1 MALPNMTE
9 ISNAI
14 RGLMPQLRPTPVG
27 LIGYFH
33 DIPDGWLLCNGAA
46 VSRTTY
52 AKLFNVIGTRYGEG
66 DGSTTFNLPNLEGRF
81 LESTTDVSKL
91 GQYVEA
97 GLPDIS
103 GVLNW
108 TLRNSKYGKINGVF
122 TSMWADNDVEV
133 TIDVGSAGGGNRY
146 MSNKFSAS
154 GSSGIYKNISCVQPQ
169 SLRLMPCIRS

>member
-9 ISNAI
+9 ISTAI

-27 LIGYFH
+27 SIGYFN

-52 AKLFNVIGTRYGEG
+52 SKLFNIIGTRYGAG
-66 DGSTTFNLPNLEGRF
+66 DGSTTFNLPNLDGRF

-97 GLPDIS
+97 GLPDITGYADGIMVGESHSCGGVIRFSNS
-103 GVLNW
+103 G
-108 TLRNSKYGKINGVF
+108 TAGYGPTYGATVRLSYDAAWSNG
-122 TSMWADNDVEV
+122 
-133 TIDVGSAGGGNRY
+133 IY
-146 MSNKFSAS
+146 SAS
-154 GSSGIYKNISCVQPQ
+154 QTVQP
-169 SLRLMPCIRS
+169 SGLRLMPCIKS

>member
-9 ISNAI
+9 ISTAI

-52 AKLFNVIGTRYGEG
+52 AKLFNVIGTRYGDG

-91 GQYVEA
+91 GQFVEA
-97 GLPDIS
+97 GLPDITGEVGGWYANSDIRAGALSFKDILYPQEMLSFSSQKMVVRKSVLSAAS
-103 GVLNW
+103 G
-108 TLRNSKYGKINGVF
+108 NSIY
-122 TSMWADNDVEV
+122 
-133 TIDVGSAGGGNRY
+133 
-146 MSNKFSAS
+146 
-154 GSSGIYKNISCVQPQ
+154 GSSGTVQPT
-169 SLRLMPCIRS
+169 SVRLLPCIRI

>member
-9 ISNAI
+9 ISTAI

-52 AKLFNVIGTRYGEG
+52 SKLFNIIGTRYGAG
-66 DGSTTFNLPNLEGRF
+66 DGSTTFNLPNLDGRF

-103 GVLNW
+103 GYLSYI
-108 TLRNSKYGKINGVF
+108 T
-122 TSMWADNDVEV
+122 
-133 TIDVGSAGGGNRY
+133 
-146 MSNKFSAS
+146 AS
-154 GSSGIYKNISCVQPQ
+154 GSMSEASTSGALSYLSEISARTVRTDGTGADSITFDAKKCSSIYGASATVQTA
-169 SLRLMPCIRS
+169 SLRMLPCIKS